1 MTKTRVLIVG
11 TGNMGSAVARA
22 LEKRKDTEVYV
33 TNRTRSK
40 AERTAEGTSM
50 KVLDK
55 AGDMKNADVV
65 ILAVK
70 PLMIETVAAEVSA
83 LDAGL
88 YISLAAG
95 IDLAFLKSSLG
106 KNNVVRFMPNIA
118 ASVGASVTAVTYTDD
133 LDDDK
138 KKEALSIASSFGSAF
153 HLDESVFNA
162 FIGISGSGIA
172 YVFEFMHALALGGVR
187 EGIGY
192 REALHIVEDT
202 LLSAVALQK
211 ESGKGAIEN
220 EIMVCS
226 PRGTTIE
233 GVKILKESSFENS
246 VIEAVS
252 AAARK
257 AGSRGR

>member
-1 MTKTRVLIVG
+1 MTKILIVG

-22 LEKRKDTEVYV
+22 LEKRNDTEVYV

-40 AERTAEGTSM
+40 AEKVAEGTGM
-50 KVLDK
+50 KVLDR
-55 AGDMKNADVV
+55 AGDMKNPDII

-70 PLMIETVAAEVSA
+70 PHMIAAVAAEVSA

-95 IDLAFLKSSLG
+95 VDLASLKRYLG

-118 ASVGASVTAVTYTDD
+118 ASVLASVTAVTYTDD
-133 LDDDK
+133 LDEEK

-153 HLDESVFNA
+153 HLDESLFNA

-187 EGIGY
+187 EGIAY
-192 REALHIVEDT
+192 SDALRIVEDT

-211 ESGKGAIEN
+211 EGVKGAIEN

-233 GVKILKESSFENS
+233 GVKKLKESNFENA

-252 AAARK
+252 AASRK
-257 AGSRGR
+257 AGRRKGD

>member
-1 MTKTRVLIVG
+1 MTKVLIVG

-22 LEKRKDTEVYV
+22 LEKRKDTVVYIC
-33 TNRTRSK
+33 NRTRAK
-40 AERTAEGTSM
+40 AEKVAEGTSM
-50 KVLDK
+50 KVLDR
-55 AGDMKNADVV
+55 AGDMKNPDII

-70 PLMIETVAAEVSA
+70 PFVIPSVAEEVAA
-83 LDAGL
+83 LDASL

-95 IDLAFLKSSLG
+95 VDLASLKRYLG

-118 ASVGASVTAVTYTDD
+118 ASVLASVTAVTFTDD
-133 LDDDK
+133 LDEEK

-153 HLDESVFNA
+153 HLDESLFNA

-192 REALHIVEDT
+192 SEALHIVEDT
-202 LLSAVALQK
+202 LLSAVMLQK
-211 ESGKGAIEN
+211 EGAKGAIEN

-233 GVKILKESSFENS
+233 GVKKLKESNFENA

-252 AAARK
+252 AASRK
-257 AGSRGR
+257 AGGRKGD

>member
-40 AERTAEGTSM
+40 AERTATGTSM
-50 KVLDK
+50 KVLDN
-55 AGDMKNADVV
+55 ASDMMKADVV

-70 PLMIETVAAEVSA
+70 PDKIPVVASPVSS

-95 IDLAFLKSSLG
+95 VDLASLKRSLG

-153 HLDESVFNA
+153 HLDESLFNA

-192 REALHIVEDT
+192 SEALHIVQDT

-211 ESGKGAIEN
+211 KGGKGAIEN

-257 AGSRGR
+257 AGGSGR